1 MMTLK
6 EGAFDEVIKEGN
18 FDGVAHAASP
28 VVIAGVTPDGIV
40 SS

>member
-28 VVIAGVTPDGIV
+28 VVIAGATPDGIV